1 MKLNPGQKKG
11 IGFGLFFS
19 LIVFSACEDGVGP
32 SSYQTE
38 RPTLNNNQFT
48 MDMALVAADAVL
60 EDIDAWGSEFDFGI
74 GLGFEAA
81 TSVNQQKSSKKF
93 HPCKPGHHKL
103 GWSCTREVS
112 FFDEDGNSQTAYDKL
127 TTERVHAVTDISGD
141 VSREK
146 WSALVNRERDM
157 NITGLAGEN
166 THRTINGSGTVDV
179 SKSRHLKDGSTRE
192 YDMTG
197 TFTKTNVV
205 MPVRG
210 TTPRYPTS
218 GTITRSMQA
227 KVVNGRKGDRE
238 KSVEMTITFDGD
250 STANM
255 VVNGEELE
263 IDLTTRKGKNPLRR
277 KKSEKKGG

>member
-1 MKLNPGQKKG
+1 MRSKQVRTETVLGAV
-11 IGFGLFFS
+11 LS
-19 LIVFSACEDGVGP
+19 LVVFTACQDGVGP
-32 SSYQTE
+32 DSYQSN
-38 RPTLNNNQFT
+38 RPLDNNELA
-48 MDMALVAADAVL
+48 MDVALVAADAIL
-60 EDIDAWGSEFDFGI
+60 EDIDAWGSDFDFSI

-81 TSVNQQKSSKKF
+81 TSVNNEKSSKKF
-93 HPCKPGHHKL
+93 HPCKPGHHKI
-103 GWSCTREVS
+103 GWSCTRDVS
-112 FFDEDGNSQTAYDKL
+112 FFDEAGNSQSQYDKL

-166 THRTINGSGTVDV
+166 THRTINGSGTVEV
-179 SKSRHLKDGSTRE
+179 SKSKHLKDGSVRE

-197 TFTKTNVV
+197 SFTKTDVV
-205 MPVRG
+205 MPIRG
-210 TTPRYPTS
+210 TKPRYPIS

-227 KVVNGRKGDRE
+227 QVVNGKKGDRA

-277 KKSEKKGG
+277 KKGS

>member
-1 MKLNPGQKKG
+1 MRSKQVGTETLLGAV
-11 IGFGLFFS
+11 LS
-19 LIVFSACEDGVGP
+19 LIIFTACQDGVGP
-32 SSYQTE
+32 DSYQSE
-38 RPTLNNNQFT
+38 RPLDNNELA
-48 MDMALVAADAVL
+48 MDVALVAADAIL
-60 EDIDAWGSEFDFGI
+60 EDIDAWGADFDFSI

-81 TSVNQQKSSKKF
+81 TSVNNEKSSKKF
-93 HPCKPGHHKL
+93 HPCKPGHHRI

-112 FFDEDGNSQTAYDKL
+112 FFDEAGNSQSQYDKL

-166 THRTINGSGTVDV
+166 THRTINGSGTVEV
-179 SKSRHLKDGSTRE
+179 SKSKHLKNGSVRE

-197 TFTKTNVV
+197 SFTKTDVV

-210 TTPRYPTS
+210 TKPRYPIS

-227 KVVNGRKGDRE
+227 QVVNGKKGDRE

-277 KKSEKKGG
+277 KKGS